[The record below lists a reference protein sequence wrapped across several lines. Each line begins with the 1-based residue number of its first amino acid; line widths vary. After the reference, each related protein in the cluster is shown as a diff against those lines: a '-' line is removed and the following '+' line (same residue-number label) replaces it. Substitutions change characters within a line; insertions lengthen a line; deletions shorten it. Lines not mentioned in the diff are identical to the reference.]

1 MKDFKFLHAADIH
14 LDSPLRGLSQ
24 YEGVPATLV
33 RTATRDALDNLVS
46 KAIEEGVAFVVIA
59 GDLYDGEWDAFSTG
73 LFFCSAM
80 GRLQRAGIAVFIV
93 LGNHDAESQL
103 TRQLPLPDNVHVFS
117 TRKAETIRHEASGT
131 VLHGHSYKTREPD
144 PDLALG
150 YPAAVAGAFNIGVLH
165 TALTGNRGPHAS
177 YAPCTP
183 AQLSAKAYDYWA
195 LGHVHTFETVETDP
209 YIVFPGNLQGRN
221 IRETG
226 PKGAVLV
233 SVSDGRVT
241 EAEHVALDV
250 VRWALVEVD
259 LSGIELETAA
269 HERIRLELTRAL
281 AAEADGRPLM
291 VRVRL
296 SGATPLHDGL
306 ADQLGPLREEVRAI
320 AGALCDTLWLEK
332 VVVGTHEPPT
342 IMAVEG
348 FDDFQV
354 LLGDLA
360 KDPMIAAQLSADLAE
375 FLSKAPADLGD
386 DLELIADLRAGQF
399 GNLLEDAVGA
409 LQGRL
414 EPQGG
419 S

>member
-1 MKDFKFLHAADIH
+1 MDFKFLHAADIH

-33 RTATRDALDNLVS
+33 RTATRHALDNLVS
-46 KAIEEGVAFVVIA
+46 RAIEDGVAFVIIA

-73 LFFCSAM
+73 LFFCAAM
-80 GRLQRAGIAVFIV
+80 GRLQRAGVAVFIV

-117 TRKAETIRHEASGT
+117 TRKPETFRHDATGV

-150 YPAAVAGAFNIGVLH
+150 YPAAVSGAFNIGVLH

-183 AQLSAKAYDYWA
+183 AQLAAKAYDYWA
-195 LGHVHTFETVETDP
+195 LGHVHTFEMVETDP

-233 SVSDGRVT
+233 SVSDGRIT

-259 LSGIELETAA
+259 LTGIELEAAA
-269 HERIRLELTRAL
+269 HERIRLGLTTAL

-306 ADQLGPLREEVRAI
+306 VDQRGALREEVRAI
-320 AGALCDTLWLEK
+320 AGALSDTLWLEK
-332 VVVGTHEPPT
+332 VVVGTHEPPV
-342 IMAVEG
+342 ADAAEG
-348 FDDFQV
+348 LDEFHA
-354 LLGDLA
+354 LLGALA
-360 KDPMIAAQLSADLAE
+360 GDEMVAAELAEDLAE
-375 FLSKAPADLGD
+375 FLSKAPADLND

-399 GNLLEDAVGA
+399 GGLLEDAVAA

-414 EPQGG
+414 EPQDR